1 LVVVKNGK
9 IENAQDCLRMILSMP
24 TKATTF
30 DPDRRNLFR
39 AIVK

>member
-1 LVVVKNGK
+1 MTNTQAAQL
-9 IENAQDCLRMILSMP
+9 AQDCLRMILSMP